1 MAASITRARRAA
13 WLRVRVSVAT
23 GKENT
28 FYIDGVKQR
37 GPTIGTVP
45 ADIVIYHNPSCS
57 KSRGA
62 LDILS
67 ERDDVEV
74 VNYKAN
80 PLDRATIERIVDLVE
95 DPPSALVRKDQN
107 FKELGLDASD
117 YQTRDQVVDL
127 LTEHG
132 ILMERPVI
140 IRGDRA
146 VIGRPPERVNE
157 LLD

>member
-1 MAASITRARRAA
+1 MP
-13 WLRVRVSVAT
+13 
-23 GKENT
+23 
-28 FYIDGVKQR
+28 D
-37 GPTIGTVP
+37 
-45 ADIVIYHNPSCS
+45 DIVIYHNPSCS

-67 ERDDVEV
+67 ERDDVEI
-74 VNYKAN
+74 VNYKAH

-95 DPPSALVRKDQN
+95 DPPSVLVRKDQN
-107 FKELGLDASD
+107 FKELGLDPDD

-127 LTEHG
+127 LAEHG